1 MKNKRVKKLAYA
13 KSVDGEKFT
22 ISGYAST
29 YQWDR
34 DGEKFVRGA
43 WDLNE
48 YKKNPVVLWAHNP
61 AELPIGKAIAIEED
75 DYGLKVTVEFNQAD
89 EKSMSVFELI
99 KNGFLNAFSVGFI
112 RRDYRME
119 DTGDGSGQKGLAI
132 TKAELYEFSVVS
144 VPANPGALISR
155 DVAELAMKTLGPGAV
170 EEISHKGLDTQ
181 FVVLPLSTPDQYRPA
196 VPETKGFTPPAAAA
210 APAPAIEDFEPALK
224 RVIELAKVAK
234 GKPVDETKRSL
245 LLTASQVFQEMLE
258 AKSAE
263 LTGEDLDALK
273 GVLGDFA
280 SVVKRINPDA
290 AEAVNKTIS
299 QIEKALTGPAA

>member
-99 KNGFLNAFSVGFI
+99 RNGFLNAFSVGFI

-119 DTGDGSGQKGLAI
+119 DTGDGSGMKGLAI

-155 DVAELAMKTLGPGAV
+155 DVAELAMKTLGTGAV
-170 EEISHKGLDTQ
+170 EVISTKGLDTQ

-196 VPETKGFTPPAAAA
+196 VPETKGFLPPAAAPA
-210 APAPAIEDFEPALK
+210 APTIEDFEPSLK
-224 RVIELAKVAK
+224 RVIELAKIAK

-258 AKSAE
+258 AKSAD
-263 LTGEDLDALK
+263 LTGEDLDQLK

-280 SVVKRINPDA
+280 NVVKRINPAA
-290 AEAVNKTIS
+290 AEAVTKTIS